1 MDLNIH
7 TEEVTTVR
15 ELEPGTYYV
24 NVGTYRHTNPNRI
37 AGCIRVRTDDPF
49 NSKTIHGS
57 KVASFPSTKVHPVE
71 VIATSFKEAD
81 LYQVNFAGE
90 VGDE

>member
-15 ELEPGTYYV
+15 ELSPGDFYV
-24 NVGTYRHTNPNRI
+24 NVGTYRHTRADRI
-37 AGCIRVRTDDPF
+37 GGCIRVRTDDPF

-57 KVASFPSTKVHPVE
+57 KVVSFPSTKVHPVD

-81 LYQVNFAGE
+81 LYGVNFTGK
-90 VGDE
+90 VG